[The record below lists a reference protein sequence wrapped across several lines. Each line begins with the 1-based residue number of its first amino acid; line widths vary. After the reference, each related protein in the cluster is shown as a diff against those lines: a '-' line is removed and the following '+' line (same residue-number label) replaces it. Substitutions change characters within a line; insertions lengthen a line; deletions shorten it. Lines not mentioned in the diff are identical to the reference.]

1 LRCSVEPY
9 KEGIGETTPNT
20 TEAIMAR
27 LTITHGTRTPGLKY
41 RQVALDDIVGK
52 TIQGVGRTTVE
63 SASGNEPCVV
73 LLFTDGTRH
82 GFVLPGDGSDE

>member
-1 LRCSVEPY
+1 LSVSVELY
-9 KEGIGETTPNT
+9 KTDRETTSNT
-20 TEAIMAR
+20 TETIMAK
-27 LTITHGTRTPGLKY
+27 LKMTNGTRTPGLKY
-41 RQVALDDIVGK
+41 REVALDEILGK
-52 TIQGVGRTTVE
+52 TVQGVGRTTVE